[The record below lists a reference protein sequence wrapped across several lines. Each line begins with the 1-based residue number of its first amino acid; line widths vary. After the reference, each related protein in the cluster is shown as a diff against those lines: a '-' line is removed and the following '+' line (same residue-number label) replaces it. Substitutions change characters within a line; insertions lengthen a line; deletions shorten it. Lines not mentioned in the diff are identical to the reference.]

1 MRILTRYVLI
11 EFCKVFFTALTSL
24 TLLMLIVG
32 LGKEAADEGLGPAQA
47 LRLIPYIL
55 PDSLRFTLPATTLFA
70 ISMIYGRMSAAN
82 EIVAIKSLGISP
94 LALLSPVLILA
105 FLISLVAVWLNDLGV
120 SWGRLGV
127 ERVVLAAAEEIAY
140 GMLRTHHAYST
151 KQFSINVKR
160 VDGRRLIQPH
170 ISFRSGKD
178 RPAFTLT
185 AEEAELRIEP
195 SANKLTFL
203 CRNATMDYGD
213 KVTMRQPRTFEH
225 VIPLSD
231 RQTSAT
237 ETHPSFMALRAIPG
251 AIEKQDQ
258 EILELEQEY
267 AAHAAYQMLS
277 GDLEGLQDKD
287 WSRAANTLEAAW
299 SHLHRLQTEPY
310 RRWANGFSCLC
321 FALVGAAMAIR
332 WRNADL
338 LTSFFLCFL
347 PILVVYYPLLMY
359 GVDAAKN
366 GRLPPTIVWLG
377 NLILVV
383 WGLWMMRR
391 VIRN

>member
-11 EFCKVFFTALTSL
+11 EFSKVFFTALTSL

-47 LRLIPYIL
+47 LQLIPYIL

-70 ISMIYGRMSAAN
+70 ISMIYGRMSASN

-94 LALLSPVLILA
+94 MVLLSPVLILA

-127 ERVVLAAAEEIAY
+127 EKVVLAAAEEIAY
-140 GMLRTHHAYST
+140 GMLRTHHSYST

-160 VDGRRLIQPH
+160 VDGRQLIQPH
-170 ISFRSGKD
+170 ISFRAGKD

-185 AEEAELRIEP
+185 AEAAELRIDP
-195 SANKLTFL
+195 SANKLTFI
-203 CRNATMDYGD
+203 CSNATMDYGD
-213 KVTMRQPRTFEH
+213 KVTMRQPRTFEYP
-225 VIPLSD
+225 IPLSD

-237 ETHPSFMALRAIPG
+237 ETHPSFMSLRAIPG
-251 AIEKQDQ
+251 AIERQDE
-258 EILELEQEY
+258 EILELEQEF
-267 AAHAAYQMLS
+267 AAHAAYQMLT
-277 GDLEGLQDKD
+277 GDMDGLRSPE
-287 WSRAANTLEAAW
+287 WSHAAETLEASW
-299 SHLHRLQTEPY
+299 GHLHRLQTEPC

-321 FALVGAAMAIR
+321 FALVGAVMAIR

-347 PILVVYYPLLMY
+347 PILIVYYPLLMY

-366 GRLPPTIVWLG
+366 GRFPPSIVWVG
-377 NLILVV
+377 NVILVI
-383 WGLWMMRR
+383 WGLWMLRR